1 LEFKLFSEKKDDFSV
16 RSLREKSAQNIINSI
31 ENSKSQAFD
40 HLLFGLGIRYVGA
53 TVSEKLVEYFKDIH
67 SLANASYDELMEVPE
82 IGERIA
88 ESVRQYFGD
97 PKNTLLIERLIHYG
111 LTTKLEESKENKGN
125 NVLEGKTFV
134 ISGVFEKMSRENLK
148 ELIKNHGGK
157 VITSISSK
165 LDYLVAGDKM
175 GPSKLEKAQKLNISM
190 LSEDEFF
197 DMIEK

>member
-1 LEFKLFSEKKDDFSV
+1 
-16 RSLREKSAQNIINSI
+16 
-31 ENSKSQAFD
+31 
-40 HLLFGLGIRYVGA
+40 
-53 TVSEKLVEYFKDIH
+53 
-67 SLANASYDELMEVPE
+67 
-82 IGERIA
+82 
-88 ESVRQYFGD
+88 
-97 PKNTLLIERLIHYG
+97 
-111 LTTKLEESKENKGN
+111 
-125 NVLEGKTFV
+125 
-134 ISGVFEKMSRENLK
+134 MSRENLK